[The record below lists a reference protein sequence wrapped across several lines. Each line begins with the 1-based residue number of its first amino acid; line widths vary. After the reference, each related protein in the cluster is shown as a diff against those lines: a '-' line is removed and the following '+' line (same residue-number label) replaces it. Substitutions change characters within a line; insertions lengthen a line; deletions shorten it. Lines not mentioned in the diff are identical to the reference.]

1 MLGKVRL
8 KDHVKHCVARRHRE
22 RIAAIGRTMRTEHHA
37 FCGLFTGKAGPERE
51 TAATAFCDRHD
62 VGDNAILLI
71 GEEAASTHDTRS
83 EEHKSELQSL
93 MSISSAVVCLNN
105 QRQTYET

>member
-51 TAATAFCDRHD
+51 TAANAFCDRHD

-71 GEEAASTHDTRS
+71 GEEEIGRAT
-83 EEHKSELQSL
+83 SELQSL
-93 MSISSAVVCLNN
+93 MRNSYAVFCLKKKTNK
-105 QRQTYET
+105 QE